1 MQESEASLK
10 SDLQEAQHRVDIYKY
25 DVETLDEVMDA
36 VANHVLHGPEQL
48 RHFRITPATI
58 LACVDEAFGLIKHLG
73 QVQEQHLNENF
84 QLHTI
89 IRNASDALQPKVLGV
104 AEPPSQSNLV
114 PRIMELASELIQL
127 RALPE
132 TELLQQD
139 RELID
144 EVLREM
150 NKEYA
155 PTINQQRYIPV
166 VRGSIMTRLQT
177 QFAQRRQL
185 LEGLS
190 RQSQDKIRLQAKIDE
205 ERKS

>member
-1 MQESEASLK
+1 
-10 SDLQEAQHRVDIYKY
+10 
-25 DVETLDEVMDA
+25 
-36 VANHVLHGPEQL
+36 
-48 RHFRITPATI
+48 
-58 LACVDEAFGLIKHLG
+58 
-73 QVQEQHLNENF
+73 
-84 QLHTI
+84 
-89 IRNASDALQPKVLGV
+89 
-104 AEPPSQSNLV
+104 
-114 PRIMELASELIQL
+114 MELASELIQL

-166 VRGSIMTRLQT
+166 VGESIMTRLQT
-177 QFAQRRQL
+177 QFAERRKL

-190 RQSQDKIRLQAKIDE
+190 RQLQDKIRLQAEIDE
-205 ERKS
+205 AKKIIAAIQSEATCVRDLTTRVT